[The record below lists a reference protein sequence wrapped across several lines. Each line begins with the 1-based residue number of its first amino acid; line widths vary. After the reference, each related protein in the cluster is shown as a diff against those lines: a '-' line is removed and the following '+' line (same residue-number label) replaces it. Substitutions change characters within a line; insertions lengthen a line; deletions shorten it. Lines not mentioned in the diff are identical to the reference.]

1 MAKARQEEKLDIR
14 FQCGVGDMYERRVK
28 DMGEGYAVIT
38 ATTDGQS
45 ISRPRNA
52 LRGVSI
58 TEDNKYIVVD
68 GVRFEIFSP
77 EPRWETS
84 ISAPEE
90 WYDVDIWKCEKMEF
104 DAAKTVLDIFSSM
117 LNIGDV
123 EVAEGYDGYPS
134 TRYGRKIF
142 IRRNT
147 ILASVQIV
155 NNLLQTIAD
164 SIEYTYV
171 EFYFQVS
178 SLKNYRVTI
187 LGGTKSDTIKY
198 SNYQGYN
205 CRRSFL
211 SDIVTDMFYYH
222 TKEDLK
228 TIIQASL
235 DETVANIKNKES
247 FSRLLVAEEE
257 LCLKDKEY
265 YDIELYLNSKRRDK
279 THQVCIYTDTQGN
292 ISQKFITYPNDGL
305 YLVKITPT
313 NVFDLFSKR
322 KDLINMIDDI
332 IIKSIDSDFNNAFW
346 QLCEQVLIDYNN
358 KVCGIPVADPSN
370 ARKAPMSELCQ
381 NVWDKNQRKA
391 SSVPIADP
399 NATRSY
405 IFKLCGPVWNRD

>member
-1 MAKARQEEKLDIR
+1 ML
-14 FQCGVGDMYERRVK
+14 G
-28 DMGEGYAVIT
+28 
-38 ATTDGQS
+38 
-45 ISRPRNA
+45 
-52 LRGVSI
+52 L
-58 TEDNKYIVVD
+58 D
-68 GVRFEIFSP
+68 GVEL
-77 EPRWETS
+77 
-84 ISAPEE
+84 A
-90 WYDVDIWKCEKMEF
+90 
-104 DAAKTVLDIFSSM
+104 
-117 LNIGDV
+117 N
-123 EVAEGYDGYPS
+123 GYDGYPS

-142 IRRNT
+142 IRGNT
-147 ILASVQIV
+147 KLASGQIV
-155 NNLLQTIAD
+155 NNLLQAIAD

-205 CRRSFL
+205 CRCSFL

-257 LCLKDKEY
+257 LCLNNKEY
-265 YDIELYLNSKRRDK
+265 YDIELYLDSKRRDK

-346 QLCEQVLIDYNN
+346 QLCEQVLIDYND
-358 KVCGIPVADPSN
+358 KVWGIPVADPSN

-381 NVWDKNQRKA
+381 NVWDKNQRKV
-391 SSVPIADP
+391 SSVPIANS
-399 NATRSY
+399 NATRTY
-405 IFKLCGPVWNRD
+405 ISKLCGPVWNRD